1 MEEEK
6 IMTKEEV
13 KDGKNG
19 QGRRKRWKK
28 GTEKPEQLEGGKQS
42 ACSLKYD
49 TTVRLVKKK
58 KKTQFIGLLL
68 LMGDNIL
75 C

>member
-1 MEEEK
+1 MAREEEK
-6 IMTKEEV
+6 
-13 KDGKNG
+13 DGKRA
-19 QGRRKRWKK
+19 QKSQ
-28 GTEKPEQLEGGKQS
+28 EQLEGGKQS
-42 ACSLKYD
+42 ACSLKND
-49 TTVRLVKKK
+49 TTSKVGKNKQK